1 MQLPKKWNTFL
12 GDFILCSL
20 FSLLGV
26 VNLFSGFFSIL
37 LLIICEDF
45 NEFVDLLLV
54 TSNSVKQQFDFK
66 NDNV

>member
-1 MQLPKKWNTFL
+1 MQLPKNRNTFL

-20 FSLLGV
+20 LSLLGG
-26 VNLFSGFFSIL
+26 VNLLSDFFSIL

-54 TSNSVKQQFDFK
+54 TSNSV
-66 NDNV
+66 